1 MLCTA
6 VINVKR
12 IKELNSRIKELSRI
26 AGEII
31 EENIS
36 SINKS
41 IQISRREYEQRW
53 RKVQESM
60 SAKGYDLLY
69 VCGSELDRSDAAWLT
84 GAFDPMIERYS
95 VILPLEGKPI
105 ILAGSEG
112 GHVLEEAAEKSGA
125 EIALLREFQISDE
138 EYRWAKFVS
147 LDKILSQIGISKRGS
162 KVAVASP
169 AEVLPYAQ
177 LSMLE
182 SHFGEEN
189 VIFDPDLLRLIKYE
203 KSDTELA
210 IMQEA
215 NKIAEAAL
223 RGMLAVTLPG
233 FTELQVASVGDFI
246 MKALGAGRTGFCT
259 IVTSGERGYTVIGP
273 ATGKVIQ
280 KGEIVSLGVSP
291 TFNGYHGVIR
301 RTVRAGEEPSLEQR
315 KFIKAVEDLYVTV
328 MDAVKEAAREN
339 LPSNYIDQKGK
350 EFLERLKLR
359 SLYGDLRTPHEP
371 YTFIHNMGCSECQE
385 GYGAVTPY
393 TENPLGNQVSLAI
406 DVALLGFEERGKPV
420 FPVLYAVVEDAF
432 WKKGS
437 QIGVYNR
444 MPLNVQ
450 HLVGN
455 TQPIGDEVNPYH
467 REFKFK

>member
-1 MLCTA
+1 MLNLE
-6 VINVKR
+6 V
-12 IKELNSRIKELSRI
+12 KELSTI
-26 AGEII
+26 AGEIV
-31 EENIS
+31 EETLP

-41 IQISRREYEQRW
+41 IQIPHEEYEQRW
-53 RKVQESM
+53 RRVQDSM
-60 SAKGYDLLY
+60 TLKGYDLLY

-95 VILPLEGKPI
+95 VILPMEGKPV

-112 GHVLEEAAEKSGA
+112 GHVLEEAAERSDA
-125 EIALLREFQISDE
+125 DIALLREFQISDE

-147 LDKILSQIGISKRGS
+147 LRQVLNRMNIPKHRSKL
-162 KVAVASP
+162 AIASS

-177 LSMLE
+177 LSMLK
-182 SHFGEEN
+182 SHFGKEN
-189 VIFDPDLLRLIKYE
+189 IVFDPEILRLIKYE

-215 NKIAEAAL
+215 NKIADAAL
-223 RGMLAVTLPG
+223 RGMLAVTMPG

-246 MKALGAGRTGFCT
+246 MKTLGAGRTGFCT
-259 IVTSGERGYTVIGP
+259 IITSGERGYTVIGP
-273 ATGKVIQ
+273 ATNKLIM
-280 KGEIVSLGVSP
+280 KGEIVSLGASP

-301 RTVRAGEEPSLEQR
+301 RTVRAGVKPSAEQR
-315 KFIKAVEDLYVTV
+315 EFIKAVEDLYVTV
-328 MDAVKEAAREN
+328 MEAVKKAVRED
-339 LPSNYIDQKGK
+339 LPSNHIDQQGK
-350 EFLERLKLR
+350 KFLEGLKLKTL
-359 SLYGDLRTPHEP
+359 SGKFCTPHEP

-393 TENPLGNQVSLAI
+393 TENPLGKQVSLAI
-406 DVALLGFEERGKPV
+406 DVALLGFEERGKPL
-420 FPVLYAVVEDAF
+420 FPVLYAVIEDAF

-437 QIGVYNR
+437 QVGVYNR

-455 TQPIGDEVNPYH
+455 TEPIGDNVNPYH
-467 REFKFK
+467 KEFK

>member
-1 MLCTA
+1 VERLI
-6 VINVKR
+6 VSSLES
-12 IKELNSRIKELSRI
+12 KEIGRI

-31 EENIS
+31 EETAS
-36 SINKS
+36 SIDKS
-41 IQISRREYEQRW
+41 IQISRKEYEERW
-53 RKVQESM
+53 KKVQESM
-60 SAKGYDLLY
+60 AAKGYDLLY
-69 VCGSELDRSDAAWLT
+69 VCGSELDRSDAAWLA

-95 VILPLEGKPI
+95 VILPLEGKPV

-138 EYRWAKFVS
+138 EYRWARFVS
-147 LDKILSQIGISKRGS
+147 LDQVLNRIGIKYGS
-162 KVAVASP
+162 RVAVASP
-169 AEVLPYAQ
+169 AEVFPCAQ
-177 LSMLE
+177 LSMIE
-182 SHFGEEN
+182 SYFGKEN
-189 VIFDPDLLRLIKYE
+189 VVFDPDILRLIKYE

-210 IMQEA
+210 IMREA

-223 RGMLAVTLPG
+223 RGMLALTMPG
-233 FTELQVASVGDFI
+233 LTELQVASVGDFI

-273 ATGKVIQ
+273 ATNKVIR

-301 RTVRAGEEPSLEQR
+301 RTVRAGEEPSPEQR
-315 KFIKAVEDLYVTV
+315 EFIKAVEDLYVTV
-328 MDAVKEAAREN
+328 MEAVKEAAREN
-339 LPSNYIDQKGK
+339 LPSNYIDRQGK
-350 EFLERLKLR
+350 KFLEGLKLR
-359 SLYGDLRTPHEP
+359 SLDGELRTPHEP

-393 TENPLGNQVSLAI
+393 TENPLGRQVALAI
-406 DVALLGFEERGKPV
+406 DVALLGFEERGKPI

-432 WKKGS
+432 WKKGLE
-437 QIGVYNR
+437 IGVYSK

-455 TQPIGDEVNPYH
+455 TEPIGDNINPYYK
-467 REFKFK
+467 EFK

>member
-1 MLCTA
+1 VSSLES
-6 VINVKR
+6 
-12 IKELNSRIKELSRI
+12 KEIGRI

-31 EENIS
+31 EETAS
-36 SINKS
+36 SIDKS
-41 IQISRREYEQRW
+41 IQISRKEYEERW
-53 RKVQESM
+53 KKVQESM
-60 SAKGYDLLY
+60 AAKGYDLLY
-69 VCGSELDRSDAAWLT
+69 VCGSELDRSDAAWLA

-95 VILPLEGKPI
+95 VILPLEGKPV

-112 GHVLEEAAEKSGA
+112 GHVLEEAAEKSGV

-138 EYRWAKFVS
+138 EYRWARFVS
-147 LDKILSQIGISKRGS
+147 LDQVLNRIGIKYGS
-162 KVAVASP
+162 RVAVASP
-169 AEVLPYAQ
+169 AEVFPCAQ
-177 LSMLE
+177 LSMIE
-182 SHFGEEN
+182 SYFGKEN
-189 VIFDPDLLRLIKYE
+189 VVFDPDILRLIKYE

-210 IMQEA
+210 IMREA

-223 RGMLAVTLPG
+223 RGMLALTMPG
-233 FTELQVASVGDFI
+233 LTELQVASVGDFI

-273 ATGKVIQ
+273 ATNKVIR

-301 RTVRAGEEPSLEQR
+301 RTVRVGEEPSPEQR
-315 KFIKAVEDLYVTV
+315 EFIKAVEDLYVTV
-328 MDAVKEAAREN
+328 MEAVKEAAREN
-339 LPSNYIDQKGK
+339 LPSNYIDRQGK
-350 EFLERLKLR
+350 KFLEGLKLR
-359 SLYGDLRTPHEP
+359 SLDGELRTPHEP

-393 TENPLGNQVSLAI
+393 TENPLGRQVALAI
-406 DVALLGFEERGKPV
+406 DVALLGFEERGKPI

-432 WKKGS
+432 WKKGLE
-437 QIGVYNR
+437 IGVYSK

-455 TQPIGDEVNPYH
+455 TEPIGDNINPYYK
-467 REFKFK
+467 EFK

>member
-1 MLCTA
+1 
-6 VINVKR
+6 V
-12 IKELNSRIKELSRI
+12 LNLEVKELSGI
-26 AGEII
+26 AGEIV
-31 EENIS
+31 EETLP
-36 SINKS
+36 SIDKS
-41 IQISRREYEQRW
+41 IQISREEYEQRW
-53 RKVQESM
+53 RKVQDSM
-60 SAKGYDLLY
+60 ALKGYDLLY

-95 VILPLEGKPI
+95 VILPIEGKPV

-112 GHVLEEAAEKSGA
+112 GHVLEEAAERSGA
-125 EIALLREFQISDE
+125 DIALLREFQISDE

-147 LDKILSQIGISKRGS
+147 LNQVLNRINIPEHGS
-162 KVAVASP
+162 RVAIASSP
-169 AEVLPYAQ
+169 EVLPYAQ

-182 SHFGEEN
+182 SHFGKEN
-189 VIFDPDLLRLIKYE
+189 VIFDPEILRLIKYE

-215 NKIAEAAL
+215 NKIADAAL
-223 RGMLAVTLPG
+223 RGMLAVTMPG

-273 ATGKVIQ
+273 ATNKIIR

-301 RTVRAGEEPSLEQR
+301 RTVRVGVEPNLEQR
-315 KFIKAVEDLYVTV
+315 EFIKAVEGLYVTV
-328 MDAVKEAAREN
+328 MEAVKEAARGD
-339 LPSNYIDQKGK
+339 LPSNYIDQQGK
-350 EFLERLKLR
+350 KFLDGLKLR
-359 SLYGDLRTPHEP
+359 TLNGKLCTPHEP

-393 TENPLGNQVSLAI
+393 TENPLGKQVALAI

-437 QIGVYNR
+437 QVGVYNKL
-444 MPLNVQ
+444 PLNVQ

-455 TQPIGDEVNPYH
+455 TEPVGDNINPYH
-467 REFKFK
+467 REFK